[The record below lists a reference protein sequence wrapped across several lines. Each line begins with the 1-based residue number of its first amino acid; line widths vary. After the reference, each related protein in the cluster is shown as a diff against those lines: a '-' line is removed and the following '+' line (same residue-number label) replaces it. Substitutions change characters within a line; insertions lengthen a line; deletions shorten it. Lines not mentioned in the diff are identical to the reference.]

1 MAFGNAC
8 EPGFE
13 GCVIQS
19 SCPRWRCSRL
29 DAAARVLRV
38 ETEGFTKKQIAGFR
52 DLLQTVRAIRE
63 DIKALYP
70 FQQYDLSL
78 VRL

>member
-1 MAFGNAC
+1 
-8 EPGFE
+8 
-13 GCVIQS
+13 
-19 SCPRWRCSRL
+19 
-29 DAAARVLRV
+29 V